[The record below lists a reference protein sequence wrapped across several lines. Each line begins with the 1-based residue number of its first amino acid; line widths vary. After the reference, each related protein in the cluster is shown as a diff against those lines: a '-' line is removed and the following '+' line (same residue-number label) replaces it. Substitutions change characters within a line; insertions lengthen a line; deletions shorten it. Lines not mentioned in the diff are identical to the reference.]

1 MSSVSDNIHDGIYVD
16 IRRHNAAALP
26 RQPAVFLDRDGVIVE
41 LVDYLHDPA
50 DVRLTADAGAAI
62 AALNRAGLP
71 VVVVTNQSGI
81 GRGLYDWE
89 AFVRTQAEVD
99 RLLSD
104 CGGWIDAVAACPF
117 HADARPPYD
126 WPDHPCRK
134 PNPGMLTILRNRLA
148 LALEASWIVGDHRTD
163 IETARRAGLAGAVHV
178 LTGHGPS
185 HRAAVRNLPAHGRRL
200 LFADSLAAAIPHLLN
215 ALPP

>member
-1 MSSVSDNIHDGIYVD
+1 MNSVSDNIQDGIYVD
-16 IRRHNAAALP
+16 IRRHDSAEP

-62 AALNRAGLP
+62 AVLNRAGLP

-81 GRGLYDWE
+81 GRELYDWE

-99 RLLSD
+99 RLVSA
-104 CGGWIDAVAACPF
+104 CGGRIDAVAACPF

-126 WPDHPCRK
+126 RPDHPCRK
-134 PNPGMLTILRNRLA
+134 PNPGMLMILRDRLG
-148 LALEASWIVGDHRTD
+148 LALEVSWIVGDHVTD

-178 LTGHGPS
+178 LTGHGQS
-185 HRAAVRNLPAHGRRL
+185 HRAAVRDLAARGRHL
-200 LFADSLAAAIPHLLN
+200 LLADSLAAAVPRLLN
-215 ALPP
+215 AMRP